1 MPRDDGSSLCVTNDR
16 PECSSES
23 RPDWPLARTVVPE
36 RAATVC
42 VAIGLASGRTI
53 ASWRRDHRC
62 AESTFETS
70 DHPRGPFAG
79 QEDGLLI
86 VGVAGLSA
94 RSHHGT
100 VALFLAAATLM
111 LNACASPV
119 ATTAPTAPTSQ
130 GVAPTTPPSSAAASH
145 PGPAESTNPV
155 VVGFAFAA
163 EDIVAYY
170 QSQGYACSTR
180 QPSTKA

>member
-1 MPRDDGSSLCVTNDR
+1 MPLDDGSTLCGTNDR

-23 RPDWPLARTVVPE
+23 RPDWPLARTVVPQ
-36 RAATVC
+36 RPA
-42 VAIGLASGRTI
+42 
-53 ASWRRDHRC
+53 
-62 AESTFETS
+62 
-70 DHPRGPFAG
+70 
-79 QEDGLLI
+79 
-86 VGVAGLSA
+86 
-94 RSHHGT
+94 T